1 MDILDILDKK
11 VKDTVE
17 AKVRLEE
24 KLVNLNKSLE
34 RLGNEN
40 RKLRAE
46 SNIYYKE
53 VKAALDELE
62 EIIRDFGI

>member
-62 EIIRDFGI
+62 EIIRDFGL

>member
-24 KLVNLNKSLE
+24 KLVNLNSGSFKVFFYGVTSC
-34 RLGNEN
+34 
-40 RKLRAE
+40 LRGFFYC
-46 SNIYYKE
+46 NITKW
-53 VKAALDELE
+53 KK
-62 EIIRDFGI
+62 

>member
-1 MDILDILDKK
+1 MDIIDILDKK

>member
-62 EIIRDFGI
+62 EIIRIM

>member
-1 MDILDILDKK
+1 MVIS
-11 VKDTVE
+11 
-17 AKVRLEE
+17 
-24 KLVNLNKSLE
+24 SLE

-46 SNIYYKE
+46 SNIYYEE

>member
-40 RKLRAE
+40 RKLRGE
-46 SNIYYKE
+46 RNIYYKE

>member
-46 SNIYYKE
+46 SNIYYEE

>member
-62 EIIRDFGI
+62 EIIRNFGI